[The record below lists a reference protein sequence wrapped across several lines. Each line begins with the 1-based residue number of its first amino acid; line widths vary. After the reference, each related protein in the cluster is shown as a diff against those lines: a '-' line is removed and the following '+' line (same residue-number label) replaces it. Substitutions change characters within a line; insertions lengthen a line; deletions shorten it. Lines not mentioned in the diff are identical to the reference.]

1 MLFHFI
7 YEDEKDSCQPSNN
20 RAAELKSDCYE
31 SKQYIK
37 YARLILSKR
46 VWNVQTHRDYN
57 PQKSS
62 FQYRK
67 WCTTTNFN
75 AQSGCLFPHTN
86 DSPPFLGKS
95 NPYGYSNMSNT
106 LSSAKYQA
114 SLSGIVQLLE
124 RGLSKCRII
133 LVEKC
138 VTLKKTSFFLH
149 VKAKK

>member
-1 MLFHFI
+1 MSTMLFHFR
-7 YEDEKDSCQPSNN
+7 YEVEKDSCQPSNN

-67 WCTTTNFN
+67 
-75 AQSGCLFPHTN
+75 
-86 DSPPFLGKS
+86 
-95 NPYGYSNMSNT
+95 
-106 LSSAKYQA
+106 
-114 SLSGIVQLLE
+114 
-124 RGLSKCRII
+124 
-133 LVEKC
+133 
-138 VTLKKTSFFLH
+138 
-149 VKAKK
+149 

>member
-1 MLFHFI
+1 MMSTMLFHFI

-37 YARLILSKR
+37 NARLILSKR

-67 WCTTTNFN
+67 WCTTTNYN
-75 AQSGCLFPHTN
+75 AHIGCLFPSKKRQMIPLPFGVPKTELLLFEYVETVIGSHRLYN
-86 DSPPFLGKS
+86 IWNCAVALHILLLKVRRNSHWRPPS
-95 NPYGYSNMSNT
+95 NALM
-106 LSSAKYQA
+106 K
-114 SLSGIVQLLE
+114 
-124 RGLSKCRII
+124 
-133 LVEKC
+133 
-138 VTLKKTSFFLH
+138 
-149 VKAKK
+149 